1 MNAHI
6 LIVGCG
12 DVGLRIARLHLALGD
27 TVTGVL
33 RRADAAAALQ
43 AEGITPLIVDLDA
56 EWAVPAADAIYW
68 CAPPPARGADDPRL
82 AAALRSLPAPPQGL
96 LYISTT
102 GVYGDCQGRWIDEAE
117 PLKPKS
123 ERGLRRLAAELHL
136 RAWAAR
142 TGAKTVTLRVPGIYG
157 PGRLPLARLQG
168 GGPILSAAASP
179 YTNRIHADDL
189 AAAAVFALAQAA
201 AGGAYNVSDGQPTTM
216 TDYFLQCAALLG
228 LPAPPQVGMAEA
240 RARFSPMLLSFM
252 EESKRI
258 APTRLCALGWSLR
271 YASLAQGL
279 PDCLKSAPHQ
289 LSGSNT

>member
-1 MNAHI
+1 MSQHI

-12 DVGLRIARLHLALGD
+12 DIGERIARLHLARGD
-27 TVTGVL
+27 MVTGVL
-33 RRADAAAALQ
+33 RRADAAAPLQ
-43 AEGITPLIVDLDA
+43 AQGITPLLANLDGS
-56 EWAVPAADAIYW
+56 WQPPAADAVYW
-68 CAPPPARGADDPRL
+68 CAPPPPAGVDDPRL
-82 AAALRSLPAPPQGL
+82 PLVLQLLPAPSQSL

-117 PLKPKS
+117 PLKPRS

-157 PGRLPLARLQG
+157 PGRLPVERLRKG
-168 GGPILSAAASP
+168 EPILCEAESP

-189 AAAAVFALAQAA
+189 AAAAVLALAKGM
-201 AGGAYNVSDGQPTTM
+201 AGAAYNVSDGAPTTM

-228 LPAPPQVGMAEA
+228 LPAPAQISLAEA
-240 RARFSPMLLSFM
+240 RERLSPMLVSFF

-258 APTRLCALGWSLR
+258 RPQRLAALGFKPRHADL
-271 YASLAQGL
+271 ASGL
-279 PDCLKSAPHQ
+279 PQCL
-289 LSGSNT
+289 